1 MDLIQFL
8 VSDKARVFR
17 RSRLDLDRLFFST
30 LQLSELLGW
39 VFWEHDLAT
48 LVDVAQ
54 NKLKLVRVDDW
65 TE

>member
-8 VSDKARVFR
+8 VSDKARVFW

-39 VFWEHDLAT
+39 VFWEHDLAA

-54 NKLKLVRVDDW
+54 NKLKLVRVDDR

>member
-39 VFWEHDLAT
+39 VFWEHDLAA

-54 NKLKLVRVDDW
+54 NKLKLVRVDDR

>member
-39 VFWEHDLAT
+39 VFWEHDLAA